1 MNKRE
6 NHFLGL
12 LISIADKNGYF
23 NYGKLNSIDKYSN
36 AEKSDL
42 LRSLISYGYIEQES
56 LEGLRV
62 TTNGKYAYTSPK
74 KKFALSFFK
83 NSYSLLKFVFTYI
96 LGIIS
101 GLVIAYF
108 THLFGWN

>member
-12 LISIADKNGYF
+12 LISVSDENGYF
-23 NYGKLNSIDKYSN
+23 KYDKLDSISKYSN
-36 AEKSDL
+36 AEKSDM
-42 LRSLISYGYIEQES
+42 LRSLISYGYIKQES
-56 LEGLRV
+56 LDRLRV
-62 TTNGKYAYTSPK
+62 TANGKYAYTSPK
-74 KKFALSFFK
+74 KKFALLFFK
-83 NSYSLLKFVFTYI
+83 NSYNLLKFVFTYI

-101 GLVIAYF
+101 GLAIAYF